1 MFKIMIV
8 DDELII
14 LNGIKMMI
22 ENFREISFPIDIV
35 TASNVPAA
43 IEILSS
49 FQPDLLLVDITM
61 PVMNGF
67 DLIRHIRANSYSMD
81 IVILTSHAN
90 FDYAKE
96 AITLQINDYLLKPV
110 NIQSL
115 IKAIQTSRDKKM
127 AESDSARKQTLVSLR
142 AMMLYDIPFSDLLL
156 DTALLRDLFPYA
168 YISVVVL
175 EPGAGLKL
183 PEPEVYKDIFLD
195 FYDVCYPMIFVDRRE
210 VVFICNHA
218 IFSVKTK
225 ALKERLIERL
235 HSSDFAL
242 GTSISSSSCETLHQ
256 LYMNSV
262 QRIFYQKAFPDTPA
276 LAGAALFTYNDC
288 VDIFL
293 NTAPDQIKNALNT
306 YVLKLNSL
314 TAAFSDRIFLEQIC
328 HSFFYNIYFYLDS
341 LSISLPQFRPDERLP
356 EAVTDLPSAID
367 AIADRI
373 LWIKQELK
381 KQDDNT
387 DNHEVIPHLVQYIK
401 ANYQKDLSLND
412 LAQEVNMNPNYLS
425 GLFKKTISCS
435 YLECLHHERLAIAK
449 QLLLQTDLSMEQIAG
464 KVGYNSSIQLL
475 RIFKKYEHMLPSEFR
490 ARKRQ
495 VNTGIMSQE
504 NQ

>member
-1 MFKIMIV
+1 
-8 DDELII
+8 
-14 LNGIKMMI
+14 
-22 ENFREISFPIDIV
+22 
-35 TASNVPAA
+35 
-43 IEILSS
+43 
-49 FQPDLLLVDITM
+49 
-61 PVMNGF
+61 
-67 DLIRHIRANSYSMD
+67 MD

-183 PEPEVYKDIFLD
+183 PDPEVYQDIFLD

-262 QRIFYQKAFPDTPA
+262 WVTFCFRQPQQVVGGHAVILCQLDKGIVADVLEVVRFVAAQR
-276 LAGAALFTYNDC
+276 
-288 VDIFL
+288 
-293 NTAPDQIKNALNT
+293 
-306 YVLKLNSL
+306 
-314 TAAFSDRIFLEQIC
+314 
-328 HSFFYNIYFYLDS
+328 
-341 LSISLPQFRPDERLP
+341 
-356 EAVTDLPSAID
+356 
-367 AIADRI
+367 
-373 LWIKQELK
+373 
-381 KQDDNT
+381 
-387 DNHEVIPHLVQYIK
+387 
-401 ANYQKDLSLND
+401 
-412 LAQEVNMNPNYLS
+412 
-425 GLFKKTISCS
+425 GL
-435 YLECLHHERLAIAK
+435 
-449 QLLLQTDLSMEQIAG
+449 G
-464 KVGYNSSIQLL
+464 KPGLL
-475 RIFKKYEHMLPSEFR
+475 RKLFQ
-490 ARKRQ
+490 RQ
-495 VNTGIMSQE
+495 ATLHTQVF
-504 NQ
+504 